1 MSLNGTGGARDHA
14 ESMRLF
20 RKAAESGHIG
30 AMFAVGAML
39 GGGHD
44 VPEDRAEA
52 RRWYRMAGEKG
63 HGHAQMMLGRF
74 LARGLGG
81 ARDPIEARTWL
92 QRAIASGIREARVD
106 LDQLDEPV
114 RLSPAIS

>member
-30 AMFAVGAML
+30 AMFAVGAMF

-44 VPEDRAEA
+44 VPEDRPEA
-52 RRWYRMAGEKG
+52 RRWYRMAAEKG

-74 LARGLGG
+74 LARGAG
-81 ARDPIEARTWL
+81 R
-92 QRAIASGIREARVD
+92 
-106 LDQLDEPV
+106 
-114 RLSPAIS
+114 